1 MAGAEGTVVTP
12 VPFAG
17 VAGVDATSASTAGR
31 SWSGAQAATTIRT
44 ATARLP
50 ARMLQRE
57 TLIYGGRFL
66 ELAADVE
73 TGA

>member
-1 MAGAEGTVVTP
+1 MGADDGVVTRAAF
-12 VPFAG
+12 VEG
-17 VAGVDATSASTAGR
+17 VGVDATSASTAGR
-31 SWSGAQAATTIRT
+31 NWSGAQAATTIRT

-66 ELAADVE
+66 ELTADLE